1 MLTAFQLVLMRYAQQ
16 QRLVIGMPVSGRIRP
31 ELQSSIGYYASTAV
45 IYTDFN
51 GVEVGREA
59 LQRVKASVKETQGRQ
74 QLPFENLV
82 NMLDLPRSL
91 SHSPLF
97 QILYIY
103 HNHVTP
109 RAFTLAGAYW
119 EQVTYH
125 NQTVKYD
132 MTVEVFQNDAT
143 FDVSFEYDLGLYD
156 ADVVKQI
163 AEALRQHCLSLTSSL
178 ETPIGAILCMHRR
191 PQRRGVIRSTPLT
204 SRGSG
209 RRMCCVSLNSAVC
222 STQSNWQYSSMTAH

>member
-1 MLTAFQLVLMRYAQQ
+1 MVPGYLAGERTLPTGVRVCKTRLCCRHFHRCTRARHNPSTHGSRFSITPDETLSLALKHVARTQETTPFVLMLTAFQLVLMRYAQQ

-91 SHSPLF
+91 PISPLF

-119 EQVTYH
+119 G
-125 NQTVKYD
+125 
-132 MTVEVFQNDAT
+132 AG
-143 FDVSFEYDLGLYD
+143 DVSQSDR
-156 ADVVKQI
+156 QI
-163 AEALRQHCLSLTSSL
+163 RHDS
-178 ETPIGAILCMHRR
+178 
-191 PQRRGVIRSTPLT
+191 RGVPK
-204 SRGSG
+204 
-209 RRMCCVSLNSAVC
+209 RRHVRRLL
-222 STQSNWQYSSMTAH
+222 